1 MHMMPNVAQNTE
13 NMRLKRNILHV
24 ARLCVMMCEGHTTV
38 HNERGKVMG
47 KYLSSHS
54 ALSEL
59 AARLKAYRIDY
70 PLTQKELADKSGV
83 ALRSILRMESGEDV
97 QLGNLIKVL
106 IALDLDSNLDMLV
119 PDPTKRP
126 LYYFK
131 DKSIVPQRKRARR
144 KLPPNPNTYS
154 RWGDEE

>member
-1 MHMMPNVAQNTE
+1 MS
-13 NMRLKRNILHV
+13 
-24 ARLCVMMCEGHTTV
+24 
-38 HNERGKVMG
+38 

-70 PLTQKELADKSGV
+70 PLSQKELADKSGI

-97 QLGNLIKVL
+97 LLGNLIKVL
-106 IALDLDSNLDMLV
+106 IALDLDANLDMLV

-131 DKSIVPQRKRARR
+131 EKSIVSQRKRASR
-144 KLPPNPNTYS
+144 KASPNPNIDS
-154 RWGDEE
+154 RWGDEKE

>member
-1 MHMMPNVAQNTE
+1 
-13 NMRLKRNILHV
+13 
-24 ARLCVMMCEGHTTV
+24 
-38 HNERGKVMG
+38 MG

-59 AARLKAYRIDY
+59 ATRLKAYRIDY
-70 PLTQKELADKSGV
+70 PLTQRGLADKSGV

-106 IALDLDSNLDMLV
+106 IALDLDANLDMLV

-126 LYYFK
+126 SSYLR
-131 DKSIVPQRKRARR
+131 DKSILSQRKRAS
-144 KLPPNPNTYS
+144 KKTPPTPKIDS
-154 RWGDEE
+154 RWGDEKK

>member
-1 MHMMPNVAQNTE
+1 M
-13 NMRLKRNILHV
+13 LHV
-24 ARLCVMMCEGHTTV
+24 TRLCVMMGEENTIV
-38 HNERGKVMG
+38 HNERGEVMG

-70 PLTQKELADKSGV
+70 PLSQKELADKSGI
-83 ALRSILRMESGEDV
+83 ALRSILRVESGEDV

-106 IALDLDSNLDMLV
+106 IALDLDANLDMLV

-126 LYYFK
+126 SYYLH
-131 DKSIVPQRKRARR
+131 DKSIMSQRKRAR
-144 KLPPNPNTYS
+144 KKKPQNPNIDS
-154 RWGDEE
+154 RWGDEK

>member
-1 MHMMPNVAQNTE
+1 
-13 NMRLKRNILHV
+13 
-24 ARLCVMMCEGHTTV
+24 
-38 HNERGKVMG
+38 MG

-59 AARLKAYRIDY
+59 AARLKAYRIDF

-83 ALRSILRMESGEDV
+83 ALRSILRMENGEDV

-106 IALDLDSNLDMLV
+106 IALDLDANLDMLV

-126 LYYFK
+126 SFYLR
-131 DKSIVPQRKRARR
+131 DKSIVSQRKRVR
-144 KLPPNPNTYS
+144 KKEFHTPNTDS
-154 RWGDEE
+154 RWGDEKE

>member
-1 MHMMPNVAQNTE
+1 
-13 NMRLKRNILHV
+13 
-24 ARLCVMMCEGHTTV
+24 
-38 HNERGKVMG
+38 MG

-59 AARLKAYRIDY
+59 ASRLKAYRIDY

-83 ALRSILRMESGEDV
+83 ALRSVLRMESGEDV

-106 IALDLDSNLDMLV
+106 IALDLDANLDMLV

-126 LYYFK
+126 SFYLNV
-131 DKSIVPQRKRARR
+131 KSIKPLRKRAR
-144 KLPPNPNTYS
+144 KKELKNPETGIK
-154 RWGDEE
+154 WGDEK

>member
-1 MHMMPNVAQNTE
+1 
-13 NMRLKRNILHV
+13 
-24 ARLCVMMCEGHTTV
+24 
-38 HNERGKVMG
+38 MG
-47 KYLSSHS
+47 KYLSSHN

-83 ALRSILRMESGEDV
+83 ALRSVLRMESGEDV

-106 IALDLDSNLDMLV
+106 IALDLDANLDMLF

-126 LYYFK
+126 SYYLN
-131 DKSIVPQRKRARR
+131 DKTIMPQRKRVR
-144 KLPPNPNTYS
+144 KKANKNPNINVS
-154 RWGDEE
+154 WGDEK

>member
-1 MHMMPNVAQNTE
+1 
-13 NMRLKRNILHV
+13 
-24 ARLCVMMCEGHTTV
+24 
-38 HNERGKVMG
+38 MG

-59 AARLKAYRIDY
+59 ASRLKAYRIDY

-83 ALRSILRMESGEDV
+83 ALRSVLRMESGEDV

-106 IALDLDSNLDMLV
+106 IALDLDANLDMLV

-126 LYYFK
+126 SFYLK
-131 DKSIVPQRKRARR
+131 NKPAVSQKKRVRKRESS
-144 KLPPNPNTYS
+144 NPDTDR
-154 RWGDEE
+154 RWGDEKE

>member
-1 MHMMPNVAQNTE
+1 MMG
-13 NMRLKRNILHV
+13 
-24 ARLCVMMCEGHTTV
+24 EGITAV
-38 HNERGKVMG
+38 HIERGEVMG
-47 KYLSSHS
+47 KYLSSHN

-70 PLTQKELADKSGV
+70 PLSQKELADKSGI

-106 IALDLDSNLDMLV
+106 IALDLDANLDMLV

-126 LYYFK
+126 SYYLK
-131 DKSIVPQRKRARR
+131 DKSIMSQRKRAR
-144 KLPPNPNTYS
+144 KKEPQNPNIDS
-154 RWGDEE
+154 RWGDEK